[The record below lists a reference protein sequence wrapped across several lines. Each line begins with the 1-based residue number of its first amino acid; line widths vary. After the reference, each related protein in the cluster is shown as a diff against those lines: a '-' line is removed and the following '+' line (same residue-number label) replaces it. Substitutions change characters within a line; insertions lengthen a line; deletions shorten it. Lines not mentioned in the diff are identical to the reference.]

1 MPENKHKEMEVESVG
16 QGTEASRNMNE
27 LVVASQSQS

>member
-1 MPENKHKEMEVESVG
+1 MEVESVG
-16 QGTEASRNMNE
+16 QGTETSRNMNR